1 MIHFSDTISIAKDPA
16 AMAARLI
23 ATAEELEH
31 LEQARPLLLVLFSQ
45 RTIVFRGGT
54 CAAVIIQPRWQG
66 PLGMVA
72 ECLLA
77 EFGRP
82 VLEGN
87 DPEFVILVDAAI
99 WSSLDEE
106 RRERLIFHELLHLQ
120 PQVTEFGV
128 IRRSKLTG
136 KPLLRLVPHDYELFE
151 AEILRYGVEVCGA
164 EDAALAIVEGEKRK
178 RRRHLRIA

>member
-72 ECLLA
+72 EFLLA
-77 EFGRP
+77 QLGQP

-87 DPEFVILVDAAI
+87 DPEFVILVDHAI
-99 WSSLDEE
+99 WSGLDAE
-106 RRERLIFHELLHLQ
+106 RRERLMFHELMHLQ
-120 PQVTEFGV
+120 PMENEWGV
-128 IRRSKLTG
+128 IRRSKETG
-136 KPLLRLVPHDYELFE
+136 KPLLKLVPHDIELFA
-151 AEILRYGVEVCGA
+151 AELVRYGVAAC
-164 EDAALAIVEGEKRK
+164 DADHVPKAIIEGEARRK
-178 RRRHLRIA
+178 RRGLRIA